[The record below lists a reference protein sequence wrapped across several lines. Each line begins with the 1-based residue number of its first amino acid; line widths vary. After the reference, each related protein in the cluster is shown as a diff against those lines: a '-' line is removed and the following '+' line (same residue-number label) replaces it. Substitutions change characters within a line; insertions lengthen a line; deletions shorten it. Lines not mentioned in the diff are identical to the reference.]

1 MTLEDIKNTDNR
13 RQPPL
18 KLETR
23 DDEILFDALWADPHE
38 GEGVIHG
45 STRGGF
51 SIQFGSTVTKDFC
64 KRTGVKSVIRSHQ
77 LPKKMRGFE
86 IQHESMLLTI
96 FSASNYGGVC
106 RNRGG
111 VLIFDEKV
119 HLQVSNHLL

>member
-1 MTLEDIKNTDNR
+1 M
-13 RQPPL
+13 
-18 KLETR
+18 
-23 DDEILFDALWADPHE
+23 
-38 GEGVIHG
+38 IHG

-51 SIQFGSTVTKDFC
+51 SIQFGASVTKDFC

-86 IQHESMLLTI
+86 IQHDSMLLTI

-111 VLIFDEKV
+111 VLIFDEKA
-119 HLQVSNHLL
+119 QQ